1 MNVKERRRRWAR
13 KQWANGTRNQAVGN
27 AGGNP
32 LLVAVCREF
41 DERGF
46 TELPGRDGDAI
57 HVDCWF
63 APPEPAH
70 YRDAHGQPRLQVT
83 VNCSHPTHVYVA
95 APGAFDVGAAC
106 DKAAVAAAVPLLA
119 QELAHVELAYN
130 EGSGIVLPHVR
141 VPNADMAADPRL
153 ALMAIARL
161 LTGVHHLAPVME
173 GLIRTGHAVFD
184 ASTFATAK
192 WTRQEH
198 KHHRATLLSLGRKE
212 TAQHGRRYT
221 REVKRRLGRHAS
233 RYVADPDRCKRVLGQ
248 VGRSPS
254 VVTAP
259 LLGNRVVDVY
269 TGSDYRA
276 HPRMLKVL
284 DRILRQERRKAG
296 TRLAR
301 PRGPGRTPILATRS

>member
-1 MNVKERRRRWAR
+1 MTVKECRRRRAR
-13 KQWANGTRNQAVGN
+13 KQWADRTRNQAVGN

-41 DERGF
+41 DKRGF

-57 HVDCWF
+57 HVDCWY

-70 YRDAHGQPRLQVT
+70 YRDAYGQPRLQVT
-83 VNCSHPTHVYVA
+83 VGCSHPTHVYVA

-106 DKAAVAAAVPLLA
+106 DKAAVAAAVPVLA
-119 QELAHVELAYN
+119 RELAHVKLAYY
-130 EGSGIVLPHVR
+130 EASGVVLPYVR
-141 VPNADMAADPRL
+141 VPNADMAADPQL
-153 ALMAIARL
+153 AFKAIARL
-161 LTGVHHLAPVME
+161 LTGVHQLAPVME
-173 GLIRTGHAVFD
+173 GLIRSGHAVFD
-184 ASTFATAK
+184 ASTFASPK

-198 KHHRATLLSLGRKE
+198 WHHLAMLHRLGLND
-212 TAQHGRRYT
+212 TAQHGWRYT
-221 REVKRRLGRHAS
+221 REVIRRLRRHAS
-233 RYVADPDRCKRVLGQ
+233 RYGADPDRSKRILGE

-259 LLGNRVVDVY
+259 VLGNRVVDVF
-269 TGSDYRA
+269 TGSDHRA

-296 TRLAR
+296 NRLAR